1 MASNA
6 LEEFFIAIGVDSKDL
21 KAGEKAVS
29 SAVSSMQKSL
39 KNLVGSFDDT
49 TKKAGDSQNK
59 LGNYRE
65 IGRAHV

>member
-1 MASNA
+1 MASNI

-29 SAVSSMQKSL
+29 SAVSSMQKNL

-49 TKKAGDSQNK
+49 TKKGGYIVTGKQ
-59 LGNYRE
+59 